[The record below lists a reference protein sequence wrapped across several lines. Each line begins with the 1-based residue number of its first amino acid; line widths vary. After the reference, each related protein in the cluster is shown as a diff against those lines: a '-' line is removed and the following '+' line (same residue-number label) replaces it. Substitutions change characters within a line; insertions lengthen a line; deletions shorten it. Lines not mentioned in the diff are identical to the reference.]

1 MSLPDPPDD
10 KMTLIHDRWIRR
22 LAASLPPG
30 VPESVRLEG
39 WPATSGSY
47 EDGVAKHEP
56 KEGLAT
62 LQCGG
67 CRYYALLQGKL
78 GRDWGACTNPR
89 SYLDGKVTFEHWTCK
104 EFTR

>member
-1 MSLPDPPDD
+1 MSDPSPDEA
-10 KMTLIHDRWIRR
+10 TRIHERWIAR
-22 LAASLPPG
+22 LTASLPPG

-39 WPATSGSY
+39 WPATFGSY
-47 EDGVAKHEP
+47 EDGVARHSA
-56 KEGLAT
+56 KEGVAT
-62 LQCGG
+62 LQCGL
-67 CRYYALLQGKL
+67 CRYYVPLRGGL